1 MEGAWRPACRVLST
15 ASTRSAVANLRDP
28 PYQSFYH
35 SRQNPAEEA
44 AKFKLLPEGGD
55 HSERV
60 FGDAGLVP
68 EGLWPE
74 PVVRHHASRAAPV
87 LPPEMGPVPVT
98 IGPGVFDDGG
108 VSYDSLIVGLPSVAE
123 FFRGRN
129 VAMHRVVRTLC

>member
-1 MEGAWRPACRVLST
+1 MLST